1 MNNNVEKQ
9 VAYTTL
15 QEIRRRKE
23 AVLSEIRRNNKQ
35 ISKSW
40 SNLFR
45 DNEPRKKGFTLS
57 SVLNTGMGFMD
68 GFFLVWKLY
77 RKFKR

>member
-45 DNEPRKKGFTLS
+45 DNEPGKKRS
-57 SVLNTGMGFMD
+57 
-68 GFFLVWKLY
+68 
-77 RKFKR
+77 